1 MARIDATQGPPS
13 KVVRALAVPAAA
25 QALLHTAYGFNDYLF
40 VARLGDGSAI
50 AALSACFGV
59 TVVVFGVTEIVA
71 IGVHTMV
78 AQLTG
83 AGATR
88 RRLRL
93 IEVGLVL
100 TLLVGALITLTGL
113 FASRPLAA
121 ALNLS
126 PRALEHANAYL
137 EVLLTGYPLM
147 AMLRVLTSVY
157 RGMGYTVAPVVMD
170 AVTLSLNTLLNG
182 MLVLGWFGVPS
193 LGVAGAAHATI
204 LSCAPAVAVA
214 TAVLLRTA
222 RSSVDPYRKDPSF
235 ERTTALDDAR
245 EIVIVGIP
253 ASLIP
258 LTYGLVYLAINRVA
272 GVVGEEAQAG
282 LGAALRGIEWFAF
295 AICLG
300 YHVAGSVAVG
310 QCVGAGLP
318 ERARRLCWRTVF
330 ESCVVAEVVGLFM
343 AIVPAPLMAIVVEDA
358 AAIELGVL
366 YLRCMGPVMFLVAI
380 DMSLEGV
387 LVGAGRTGLPM
398 RISLVM
404 NGLRI
409 PVCAFMV
416 FGLDH
421 GVEGSLFSV
430 GLAQAPPYVDEAW
443 FGFLG
448 ITLTIIA
455 SAIGKAIWA
464 WAAVARMDFERLS
477 KERRE
482 RLQLG

>member
-1 MARIDATQGPPS
+1 MARIDATSGPPG

-59 TVVVFGVTEIVA
+59 TVAVFGVTEIVA
-71 IGVHTMV
+71 IGVHTLV

-100 TLLVGALITLTGL
+100 TLIVGAAVTLSGL
-113 FASRPLAA
+113 FASKPIAA

-126 PRALEHANAYL
+126 PRALDHADAYL
-137 EVLLTGYPLM
+137 EVLLTGYPLL
-147 AMLRVLTSVY
+147 AMLRVLTSAY

-170 AVTLSLNTLLNG
+170 AVTLGLNTFLNG
-182 MLVLGWFGVPS
+182 ILVLGWFGVPS
-193 LGVAGAAHATI
+193 LGVAGAAYATI
-204 LSCAPAVAVA
+204 LSCIPAVAVA
-214 TAVLLRTA
+214 TPWLLRTA
-222 RSSVDPYRKDPSF
+222 RGSVDPYRDDPSF
-235 ERTTALDDAR
+235 ERTTTTDDAR
-245 EIVIVGIP
+245 EIVAVGVP

-258 LTYGLVYLAINRVA
+258 LTYGLVYLAVNRIA

-282 LGAALRGIEWFAF
+282 LGAALRGIEWLAF
-295 AICLG
+295 ALCLG
-300 YHVAGSVAVG
+300 YHVAGSVSVG

-318 ERARRLCWRTVF
+318 ERARRLCWRTVW
-330 ESCVVAEVVGLFM
+330 ESCVVAEAVGLVM
-343 AIVPAPLMAIVVEDA
+343 ALVPGPLMSIVVEDPA
-358 AAIELGVL
+358 AKALGVL
-366 YLRCMGPVMFLVAI
+366 YLRWMGPLMFLVAI

-387 LVGAGRTGLPM
+387 LVGTGRTGLPM

-409 PVCAFMV
+409 PVCALLV
-416 FGLDH
+416 FGLSHAVD
-421 GVEGSLFSV
+421 GSLFSV
-430 GLAQAPPYVDEAW
+430 GLAQAPPFEAEVQA
-443 FGFLG
+443 GFLG

-455 SAIGKAIWA
+455 SAVGKAIWA
-464 WAAVARMDFERLS
+464 WAAVARMDFQQLS
-477 KERRE
+477 EERRAKL
-482 RLQLG
+482 RLG